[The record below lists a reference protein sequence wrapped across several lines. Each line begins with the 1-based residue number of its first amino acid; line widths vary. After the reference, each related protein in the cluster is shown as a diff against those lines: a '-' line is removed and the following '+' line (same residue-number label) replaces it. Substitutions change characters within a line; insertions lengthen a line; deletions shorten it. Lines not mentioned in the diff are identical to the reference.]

1 MSQRFDTLVN
11 LRDVGGLPITGGGAT
26 RSGVLYRGDALW
38 PDDALPGGVGSW
50 PPALVIDLRSD
61 LEIERVNYPWEPG
74 SRYQHHPVHERAI
87 PTDLAE
93 QGNLRDLYA
102 FLIDHAGDRLAAVVS
117 LVADDL
123 GGPALVHCSAGKDRT
138 GLVVAALLLAA
149 DVEPEA
155 VIDDYLLTGTN
166 MDNLVRRWQQ
176 RAEASGKRFDS
187 GTSDAGAMTKWLL
200 TPREA
205 IELAVDRFTGA
216 AGGARGWLVANGA
229 DPAQIE
235 AWRTRIS
242 ADRS

>member
-1 MSQRFDTLVN
+1 MSPRLDTLVN
-11 LRDVGGLPITGGGAT
+11 LRDVGGLPIVGGGAT
-26 RSGVLYRGDALW
+26 RDGVLYRGDALW

-61 LEIERVNYPWEPG
+61 IEVERVTYPWEPG

-93 QGNLRDLYA
+93 QGNLSDMYA

-155 VIDDYLLTGTN
+155 VVDDYLATGTN
-166 MDNLVRRWQQ
+166 MDDLVARWQK
-176 RAEASGKRFDS
+176 RAELHGKTFQS
-187 GTSDAGAMTKWLL
+187 GTNDQGTMTKWLL

-205 IELAVDRFTGA
+205 IELAVDRFTSA
-216 AGGARGWLVANGA
+216 AGGARGWLTAHGA
-229 DPAQIE
+229 EPAKID
-235 AWRTRIS
+235 AWRNRIQ
-242 ADRS
+242 A